1 MSIRRRLSSLLRAV
15 RWYLREVSGEAL
27 YDRYLLRHALEHPH
41 QPPMSK
47 TEFERWRIDRHN
59 NSPGTR
65 CC

>member
-1 MSIRRRLSSLLRAV
+1 MSTGMRLASVLRAA

-27 YDRYLLRHALEHPH
+27 YDRYLLRHGYDHPH
-41 QPPMSK
+41 RPPMSK
-47 TEFERWRIDRHN
+47 TEFERWRIDRRN

>member
-1 MSIRRRLSSLLRAV
+1 MKTGMRMASLLRAV
-15 RWYLREVSGEAL
+15 RWYLREVSGESL
-27 YDRYLLRHALEHPH
+27 YDRYLLHHEFQHPH